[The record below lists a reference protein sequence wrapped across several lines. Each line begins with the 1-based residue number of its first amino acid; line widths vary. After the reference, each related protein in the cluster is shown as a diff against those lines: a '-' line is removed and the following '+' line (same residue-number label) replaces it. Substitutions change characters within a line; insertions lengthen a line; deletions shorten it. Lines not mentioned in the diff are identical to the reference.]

1 MTFEGPGQGGVIRKQ
16 KIPFRY
22 DWEKV
27 VTPVMDYAL
36 SRKEMDPSRISLMGI
51 SMGGYLAARAAAFE
65 DRIAACVLYNGVYD
79 GYDAFAARFPQSL
92 RIAVENDDV
101 NVVNTVTGIL
111 SDIDTNMRFN
121 LKHGMWTTGTST
133 PFDLVQGSKKYT
145 VKDIAQKIKCPTLV
159 LEGEKDDSFPGQ
171 PKKVY
176 DALTCPKK
184 IHPVHN

>member
-1 MTFEGPGQGGVIRKQ
+1 
-16 KIPFRY
+16 
-22 DWEKV
+22 
-27 VTPVMDYAL
+27 
-36 SRKEMDPSRISLMGI
+36 
-51 SMGGYLAARAAAFE
+51 MGGYLAARAAAFE

-92 RIAVENDDV
+92 RIAVQNGDV
-101 NVVNTVTGIL
+101 NVVNTVTDIL

-133 PFDLVQGSKKYT
+133 PFELIQGSKKYT

-159 LEGEKDDSFPGQ
+159 LEGEKDDSFLGQ

-176 DALTCPKK
+176 DPLTCPKK
-184 IHPVHN
+184 YIQFTTEEGAEEHCQCGAPALSNQRIFDWLDEIL